1 MQAKIDEADTA
12 AWLGAE
18 EILPESQREKARALA
33 EKYREALADQREAA
47 KTRR

>member
-18 EILPESQREKARALA
+18 TLLPEPQREKARAVA
-33 EKYREALADQREAA
+33 EKYREALADQRAAA
-47 KTRR
+47 KERH